1 VLFSTLEHLIEYA
14 ERYGET
20 FSVIIFDIDNF
31 KLLNDTYGHLAGD
44 RVLREIA
51 KEVKKIIRR
60 SDIFGRYGGEEFLI
74 ILPKTKDPYPVAE
87 KIRKCRVHRF

>member
-1 VLFSTLEHLIEYA
+1 M
-14 ERYGET
+14 
-20 FSVIIFDIDNF
+20 
-31 KLLNDTYGHLAGD
+31 NDTYGHLAGD